1 MYTFYHFQNS
11 FLLFTLLLLLFCF
24 FSLTYYSQLIIS
36 SVSSLLFHYFIVFL
50 FVLALCCCMPQR
62 ALKLT
67 PRIPPHQHLHTIETD
82 RRVSVGLHTD
92 LDAGNTCSWSGQH
105 FHLTTLLTCLLAA
118 LLVKL
123 GSAAETSN
131 NPGIV
136 LWILGLQTTG
146 TILLDVSGVGAKT
159 KVLKLCSVM
168 MQWNGEDIVSR
179 QQGQLVSHFKRSHT
193 TTMVVVYHA
202 C

>member
-1 MYTFYHFQNS
+1 MFLIQSTFPSHNPAY
-11 FLLFTLLLLLFCF
+11 
-24 FSLTYYSQLIIS
+24 
-36 SVSSLLFHYFIVFL
+36 
-50 FVLALCCCMPQR
+50 
-62 ALKLT
+62 
-67 PRIPPHQHLHTIETD
+67 
-82 RRVSVGLHTD
+82 
-92 LDAGNTCSWSGQH
+92 
-105 FHLTTLLTCLLAA
+105 LLAA

-168 MQWNGEDIVSR
+168 ME
-179 QQGQLVSHFKRSHT
+179 
-193 TTMVVVYHA
+193 
-202 C
+202 